1 MANTIVIDVYCYCR
15 CPDDGWKVVASYF
28 VLAVV
33 ASGIIWTV
41 WNKIEREANVK
52 NPEMVR
58 SYIAAIVH
66 VLYIV
71 LYY

>member
-15 CPDDGWKVVASYF
+15 CSDDGWKVVASYF

-52 NPEMVR
+52 NTEMVR
-58 SYIAAIVH
+58 SYIAAIV
-66 VLYIV
+66 LYIV

>member
-1 MANTIVIDVYCYCR
+1 MK
-15 CPDDGWKVVASYF
+15 GGSYF

-52 NPEMVR
+52 NTEMVR
-58 SYIAAIVH
+58 SYIAAIV
-66 VLYIV
+66 LYIV